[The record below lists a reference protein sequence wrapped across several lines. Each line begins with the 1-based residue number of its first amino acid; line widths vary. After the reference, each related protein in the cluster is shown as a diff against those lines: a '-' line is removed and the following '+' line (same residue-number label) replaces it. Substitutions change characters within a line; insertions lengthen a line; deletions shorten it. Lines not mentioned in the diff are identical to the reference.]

1 LKNDARVGLVPGVCE
16 GVFGIERNETNNI
29 RTHYCICSPMF
40 FSLDMCTYAENSICI
55 RSFGIVV
62 RTVPS
67 QPIREIKRVLPFCPS
82 HSSLALFF
90 FFFFFFL
97 STTVCRNRKREL
109 CICTTI
115 YVGLLHSNQP
125 SRGRNKPVANV
136 VETFN
141 RAVAAIGENDDTPS
155 ILYRPIE

>member
-1 LKNDARVGLVPGVCE
+1 MHLLSNVLLSRYVYVRGEQHLHPLLW
-16 GVFGIERNETNNI
+16 
-29 RTHYCICSPMF
+29 YS
-40 FSLDMCTYAENSICI
+40 CTYSSISTHP
-55 RSFGIVV
+55 RNQEGSTF
-62 RTVPS
+62 
-67 QPIREIKRVLPFCPS
+67 LPFS
-82 HSSLALFF
+82 FLARLFFF

-115 YVGLLHSNQP
+115 YVCLLHSNQP